1 MKQLYTLLLIAF
13 PVVCSAQE
21 ITQSVVS
28 TAGGNVQN
36 DIYTN
41 SWTIGEVITETYTIE
56 NNILSQGFHQG
67 NLVVDWIGKD
77 VPQEFQI
84 KAYPNPAKDIMIIEL
99 QDPGLDYQL
108 VNVKGRVIQ
117 NGIFFSIQD
126 QIDFTHIPAGTY
138 FLKVKDYK
146 THKVIK
152 Q

>member
-21 ITQSVVS
+21 ITQSVVG

-36 DIYTN
+36 DTYTN
-41 SWTIGEVITETYTIE
+41 SWTIGEVITETYTME
-56 NNILSQGFHQG
+56 NNTLSQGFHQG

-77 VPQEFQI
+77 VPKEYQI
-84 KAYPNPAKDIMIIEL
+84 KAYPNPAKIIMIIEL

-146 THKVIK
+146 THKVVK

>member
-36 DIYTN
+36 DTYTN
-41 SWTIGEVITETYTIE
+41 SWTIGEVITETFSMESYT
-56 NNILSQGFHQG
+56 LSQGFQQG
-67 NLVVDWIGKD
+67 NLVVNWIGEN
-77 VPQEFQI
+77 VPPEFQI
-84 KAYPNPAKDIMIIEL
+84 KAYPNPVKDVIIVEL
-99 QDPGLDYQL
+99 QNQGLGYQL
-108 VNVKGRVIQ
+108 INIKGRVIQ

-126 QIDFTHIPAGTY
+126 QIDFTDIPSGTY

-146 THKVIK
+146 THKIVK
-152 Q
+152 H

>member
-1 MKQLYTLLLIAF
+1 MKLLYTLLLIVF
-13 PVVCSAQE
+13 PVVCFAQE
-21 ITQSVVS
+21 ITQAVIG
-28 TAGGNVQN
+28 TAGGNHQN
-36 DIYTN
+36 DTYAN

>member
-36 DIYTN
+36 DAYTN
-41 SWTIGEVITETYTIE
+41 SWTIGEVITETYTME
-56 NNILSQGFHQG
+56 NNTLSQGFHQG